1 MTVLQLKAKPASNCL
16 GGVKYLPQLYQEK
29 HMTEYVEDIKID
41 EKIKL
46 NVEEPSKY
54 KVIML
59 NDDTTPMEWVIDI
72 MKMIFNHSQETAE
85 KLTLTIHNEGSAVA
99 GIYTYE
105 IAEQKSVES
114 TNASRE
120 HGFPLQLRL
129 DRE

>member
-1 MTVLQLKAKPASNCL
+1 MS
-16 GGVKYLPQLYQEK
+16 
-29 HMTEYVEDIKID
+29 TEYVEDVKID
-41 EKIKL
+41 EKIQMK
-46 NVEEPSKY
+46 VEEPSKY

-59 NDDTTPMEWVIDI
+59 NDDTTPMEWVIDL

-85 KLTLTIHNEGSAVA
+85 QLTLTIHNEGSAVV

-105 IAEQKSVES
+105 IAEQKSVEI

-129 DRE
+129 DKE

>member
-1 MTVLQLKAKPASNCL
+1 MKVLQLKAKQTSNCL
-16 GGVKYLPQLYQEK
+16 GGWQRPPLTQEEQ
-29 HMTEYVEDIKID
+29 MSTEYVEDVKID
-41 EKIKL
+41 EKIQMK
-46 NVEEPSKY
+46 VEEPSKY

-59 NDDTTPMEWVIDI
+59 NDDTTTMEWVIDL

-85 KLTLTIHNEGSAVA
+85 QLTLTIHNEGSAVV

-129 DRE
+129 DKE

>member
-1 MTVLQLKAKPASNCL
+1 
-16 GGVKYLPQLYQEK
+16 
-29 HMTEYVEDIKID
+29 MTEYVEDIKID

>member
-1 MTVLQLKAKPASNCL
+1 MS
-16 GGVKYLPQLYQEK
+16 
-29 HMTEYVEDIKID
+29 TEYVEDVKID
-41 EKIKL
+41 EKIQMK
-46 NVEEPSKY
+46 VEEPSKY

-59 NDDTTPMEWVIDI
+59 NDDTTPMEWVIDL

-85 KLTLTIHNEGSAVA
+85 QLTLTIHNESSAVV

-129 DRE
+129 DKE